1 MREAEPEMSVG
12 GGDAHRPMPHCG
24 TRYAA
29 RRSTD
34 PATVKGSGPFGD
46 ANTKLL
52 IPKRLHYEP
61 KR

>member
-1 MREAEPEMSVG
+1 MSVG

-34 PATVKGSGPFGD
+34 PATAKGSGPFGD